1 MADFKVKL
9 SSSKNF
15 NAEFSPPTRDFT
27 LKNTTV
33 NATRLDGLTDVQE
46 VDAAKVDGAIL
57 VYDAD
62 NDIYVLRD
70 ILSYNLDSN
79 AFVVDGGSE
88 FD

>member
-46 VDAAKVDGAIL
+46 LDAAKVDGAIL

>member
-46 VDAAKVDGAIL
+46 IDAAKVDGAIL

>member
-1 MADFKVKL
+1 MSDFKVKL
-9 SSSKNF
+9 SSSRNF
-15 NAEFSPPTRDFT
+15 NAEFSPPTQNFT

-33 NATRLDGLTDVQE
+33 NPTRLDGLTDVNEQD
-46 VDAAKVDGAIL
+46 VAKVDGSIL

-62 NDIYVLRD
+62 TDTYVLRD
-70 ILSYNLDSN
+70 ILSFDTTSN

>member
-70 ILSYNLDSN
+70 ILSFDVTSGAY
-79 AFVVDGGSE
+79 VVDGGSE

>member
-70 ILSYNLDSN
+70 ILSYNLESN